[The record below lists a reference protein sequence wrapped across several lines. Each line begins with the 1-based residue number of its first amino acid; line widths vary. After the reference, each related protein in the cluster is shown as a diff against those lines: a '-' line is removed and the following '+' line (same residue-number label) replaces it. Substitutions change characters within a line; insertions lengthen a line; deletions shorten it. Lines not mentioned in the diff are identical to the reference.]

1 MLPFAYGGPSWSTN
15 LGNPLRRSR
24 ILPYRFMDAHRASAC
39 GSLVGRL
46 AFIGN
51 SVRGRF
57 TVSFHSGMG
66 IYRFYNERE
75 WTCVFQ
81 PAGKDGDRQ
90 HSDNLPPTS

>member
-66 IYRFYNERE
+66 IYRFYNDPMRV
-75 WTCVFQ
+75 T
-81 PAGKDGDRQ
+81 RL
-90 HSDNLPPTS
+90 DNGLKVLIQEEHTAPLASV